1 MTNIHSVLYYRRDLE
16 ETYQVLERMKA
27 DLANTEKLHMDAI
40 HVIESKETTI
50 KNLSNALDKTREE
63 KMSLE
68 ELENTLKTV
77 LIEKDKKIE
86 SLDKTMA
93 ETKNKL
99 TNEAAALKDKL
110 IRYALDSTYVLQKII
125 SIL

>member
-1 MTNIHSVLYYRRDLE
+1 LLSYRRDLD
-16 ETYQVLERMKA
+16 ETYQVLDRTKA
-27 DLANTEKLHMDAI
+27 DLANAEKLHMDAI

-68 ELENTLKTV
+68 ELEGALKTA

-86 SLDKTMA
+86 MLDKTMS
-93 ETKNKL
+93 EIKNKL
-99 TNEAAALKDKL
+99 TNEAAVLKDKL
-110 IRYALDSTYVLQKII
+110 VR
-125 SIL
+125 